1 MVIENLLLLWLA
13 ALPLMGSPGPATIS
27 LAASGSAF
35 GIRASLGY
43 LGGII
48 IGTAAVL
55 LLVATGIAAALLA
68 HPIAGQILTAIAAI
82 YILYLAWK
90 IATAPIRPAHATA
103 SKPAH
108 QTHASPET
116 TPEATPETKAP
127 DFRGGVMLAIAN
139 PKAFAAIGAVYAAH
153 AITPHSPWLDN
164 ALKIAALALVI
175 VLVNSLWLVFGAG
188 FARLLS
194 DPRFGRI
201 INILFAALL
210 IASLGM
216 ALLSLP

>member
-35 GIRASLGY
+35 GIRPSLGY

-48 IGTAAVL
+48 IGTTAVL
-55 LLVATGIAAALLA
+55 LLVATGIATALLA
-68 HPIAGQILTAIAAI
+68 HPIAGQVLTGIAAI

-90 IATAPIRPAHATA
+90 IATAPTRLAHATA
-103 SKPAH
+103 SK
-108 QTHASPET
+108 SPET
-116 TPEATPETKAP
+116 TPEAKAP

-153 AITPHSPWLDN
+153 AIAPHSLWLDN

-194 DPRFGRI
+194 DPRMGRL
-201 INILFAALL
+201 INILFAVLL
-210 IASLGM
+210 VASLAM
-216 ALLSLP
+216 ALLSLS